1 MSGLHKDGLGWNAR
15 GVFCGECGSDTCEGC
30 QNEYKPWSGLSEE
43 AIEQFAEAKRLLKL
57 AVEDIKDMLPHTD
70 SCDDCALNKD
80 DAHDCSNSTLNCD
93 VKCKWR
99 YADEALKLLGG
110 SENE

>member
-57 AVEDIKDMLPHTD
+57 AVEDMKNVNLCSEVCCRD
-70 SCDDCALNKD
+70 SFACRVSDTCDF
-80 DAHDCSNSTLNCD
+80 
-93 VKCKWR
+93 KWR
-99 YADEALKLLGG
+99 YADEVEKFL
-110 SENE
+110 S